1 MPAFES
7 GINPQR
13 PRLSATLSLVPVG
26 TNGNLAENL
35 TLPGTV
41 SAMGASDPLQTLVLR
56 RPGSAVEWAADTRHG
71 HELRILP
78 PGIRPPEFLCLED
91 MLMADKGSTHAETLP
106 PAPLGE
112 RAERP
117 RQNRSP

>member
-1 MPAFES
+1 MQFTVSLTGPQGPATPF
-7 GINPQR
+7 QR
-13 PRLSATLSLVPVG
+13 SATIDWTLGARPQESATG
-26 TNGNLAENL
+26 RLATRCRHWCFAGL
-35 TLPGTV
+35 GPQSSGQRTL
-41 SAMGASDPLQTLVLR
+41 AMAMSYVY
-56 RPGSAVEWAADTRHG
+56 
-71 HELRILP
+71 
-78 PGIRPPEFLCLED
+78 RPPEFLCLED